1 MTYAR
6 STQLAH
12 TACVVV
18 SLLFAACSPQ
28 RSDDGGEAVDVASG
42 EPLASADALASR
54 DDRLFLPRRIHHTE
68 GNVANPDGLLPGRA
82 GTTTLTA
89 AAGEP
94 EPMIVLDYGRDVGGI
109 PEFLI
114 VAVTGTPRLQA
125 IYSERLDDLRPAGD
139 ASYPDGHEVN
149 VSYIGNAGGA
159 SLSRVN
165 SFTVAGPGLVRT
177 AMAQGGER
185 YQAIRIAGAG
195 TVTLARVGIRSTHTT
210 VQAMR
215 SGSFLSSDPALN
227 EIWDLG
233 ATTVELTR
241 FPAGTLPTTW
251 TIGRDGLRVSGSSYS
266 VYQAGTAW
274 HDYTASFDLHVVR
287 NEASWFVG
295 EPAFGFQFTVAAHDD
310 QLAAPSTIRVT
321 SPFAPGSYAQANL
334 PFVLEPGTWHQ
345 ITVVNTST
353 MRVFVDGAQVL
364 EFIAWPGSFGFAG
377 YDDAVG
383 LFRNLRIVDAT
394 GATLLASALTDEAA
408 LDAFAAGTNR
418 LPVMIDGA
426 KRDRWI
432 WAGDLAVAGPT
443 AFYATG
449 DAAALAGSL
458 TLLGSYQRSDGLVPG
473 TVPPQLVPGL
483 AASGDAMPAV
493 YFYSLSYSL
502 YFVIA
507 LYDYYLHTDDTTFL
521 RWAWP
526 IAKRDLAYMA
536 RRVDG
541 RHLVVTDDSNQKDW
555 HPHDTARLTG
565 AVAEFNVLY
574 YRALV
579 GAAAIA
585 RARARRA
592 RRSRDVSEG
601 CGAAPDCDPH
611 DPVRRAHRVVRHQR
625 LCRAGRAR
633 RAGRERDG
641 RALRRRAARSA
652 AAHPRDHGG
661 GARYGQ
667 RPDGILAGRSSA
679 QPDHQP
685 IRVQLRGGSA
695 LRSRRCNGRA
705 RSDPQGMGSHA
716 ERRAVLD
723 RDRLGGAVPGR
734 CACNCLQR
742 RWYQPE
748 SRTRVGIGTDLGAL
762 EVRTRRQADRCR
774 VCILAARARARRS
787 RLGDRARTDATRRDR
802 CALVD
807 RALRDPDRVHGTDRN
822 DRERRDS
829 CRWRP
834 GRASHQRP
842 DRDRPARGGRR
853 SGRVAPGVPLCPRAR
868 AGEVP
873 GRDRAL
879 SRAPCPSLSSPRSPG
894 PAAAPAR
901 PMRSASADR
910 CSRRSAHP

>member
-310 QLAAPSTIRVT
+310 QLAA
-321 SPFAPGSYAQANL
+321 
-334 PFVLEPGTWHQ
+334 
-345 ITVVNTST
+345 
-353 MRVFVDGAQVL
+353 
-364 EFIAWPGSFGFAG
+364 
-377 YDDAVG
+377 
-383 LFRNLRIVDAT
+383 
-394 GATLLASALTDEAA
+394 
-408 LDAFAAGTNR
+408 
-418 LPVMIDGA
+418 
-426 KRDRWI
+426 
-432 WAGDLAVAGPT
+432 
-443 AFYATG
+443 
-449 DAAALAGSL
+449 
-458 TLLGSYQRSDGLVPG
+458 
-473 TVPPQLVPGL
+473 
-483 AASGDAMPAV
+483 
-493 YFYSLSYSL
+493 
-502 YFVIA
+502 
-507 LYDYYLHTDDTTFL
+507 
-521 RWAWP
+521 
-526 IAKRDLAYMA
+526 
-536 RRVDG
+536 
-541 RHLVVTDDSNQKDW
+541 
-555 HPHDTARLTG
+555 
-565 AVAEFNVLY
+565 
-574 YRALV
+574 
-579 GAAAIA
+579 
-585 RARARRA
+585 
-592 RRSRDVSEG
+592 
-601 CGAAPDCDPH
+601 
-611 DPVRRAHRVVRHQR
+611 
-625 LCRAGRAR
+625 
-633 RAGRERDG
+633 
-641 RALRRRAARSA
+641 
-652 AAHPRDHGG
+652 
-661 GARYGQ
+661 
-667 RPDGILAGRSSA
+667 
-679 QPDHQP
+679 
-685 IRVQLRGGSA
+685 
-695 LRSRRCNGRA
+695 
-705 RSDPQGMGSHA
+705 
-716 ERRAVLD
+716 
-723 RDRLGGAVPGR
+723 
-734 CACNCLQR
+734 
-742 RWYQPE
+742 
-748 SRTRVGIGTDLGAL
+748 
-762 EVRTRRQADRCR
+762 
-774 VCILAARARARRS
+774 
-787 RLGDRARTDATRRDR
+787 
-802 CALVD
+802 VD

-842 DRDRPARGGRR
+842 GRDRPARGGRR